1 MKLLFSFGVSK
12 SRYRGGA
19 SRIALW
25 LHVVNSVL
33 AGKLPEPTIDGET
46 MRWAIEISSF
56 YLWQQKLIHG
66 NNAPTRK
73 LEGIFFKVQTQA
85 EKYFAKSKQGLN
97 ASFLKTRINALK
109 GWATEKIRTVVFK
122 ALAAAGHGRIEGEGS
137 EMKYIPLTQQLVDV
151 GGGLVISP
159 IAETFSINGIQPRIG
174 EVGDLATTVGFSPVI
189 TLENHS
195 QEFPPSHQL
204 LPEQPIHQFTNN
216 NAETISVT
224 GIEAVGDITNSPPI
238 APTPNLA
245 VLLLQSTTWIEI
257 ANSLQKNSQKLIDV
271 MNSFDKAQ
279 RKKIAS
285 VLIEFLCSEPQNI
298 SELSWLPIKM
308 LNWVFKRLTFVISR
322 IGGDSIDEAC
332 LEQVENLSFVSVEGL
347 GSPKE
352 LWVFCEASSG
362 KNIPVYGANAIS
374 GIALKN

>member
-1 MKLLFSFGVSK
+1 
-12 SRYRGGA
+12 
-19 SRIALW
+19 
-25 LHVVNSVL
+25 
-33 AGKLPEPTIDGET
+33 

-66 NNAPTRK
+66 NNAPSRK

-85 EKYFAKSKQGLN
+85 EKYFAKSQQGLN

-109 GWATEKIRTVVFK
+109 SWATEKIRTVVFK

-151 GGGLVISP
+151 GTEPLAPPIVETSP
-159 IAETFSINGIQPRIG
+159 VDGMQPAIG
-174 EVGDLATTVGFSPVI
+174 EVGDLTTPVCFSPVI

-195 QEFPPSHQL
+195 QEAAPPRQL

-216 NAETISVT
+216 NAETTSVT
-224 GIEAVGDITNSPPI
+224 GIEAVGDPTNSPPI

-245 VLLLQSTTWIEI
+245 LLLLQSTTWIEI
-257 ANSLQKNSQKLIDV
+257 ANSLQKDSQKLMDV
-271 MNSFDKAQ
+271 MNSFDKTQ
-279 RKKIAS
+279 RRKIAS

-298 SELSWLPIKM
+298 SELTWIPIKM
-308 LNWVFKRLTFVISR
+308 LNWVFKRLTFTVSR
-322 IGGDSIDEAC
+322 IGGDFIDDAR

-352 LWVFCEASSG
+352 LWVFGDASSG
-362 KNIPVYGANAIS
+362 KNIPVYGASAIS
-374 GIALKN
+374 GISVKN